1 MARENSMTPTYEI
14 LAVITRHKDQ
24 LLASGKALAYYAESE
39 DIQKQMTTDIAKALK
54 ADITQLSNG
63 DYLVLRL

>member
-1 MARENSMTPTYEI
+1 MARENSVAPTYEI

-24 LLASGKALAYYAESE
+24 LIDSGKAMAYYTESE
-39 DIQKQMTTDIAKALK
+39 DMQKQLTTDIAKALK